1 MPHQIQVTKVAIVCN
16 CFFFIDAFPNKF
28 LNVILKRKGDTQ
40 YF

>member
-16 CFFFIDAFPNKF
+16 CFFIDAFPNKF